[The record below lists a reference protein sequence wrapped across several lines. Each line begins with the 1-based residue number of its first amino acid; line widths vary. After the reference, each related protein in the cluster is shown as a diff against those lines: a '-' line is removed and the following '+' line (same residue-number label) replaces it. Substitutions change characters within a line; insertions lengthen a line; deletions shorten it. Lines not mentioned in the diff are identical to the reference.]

1 MLKTITTGLALAA
14 FVVPAYAAATYW
26 VVLDTSTHQCS
37 IVEQDLKPSSPTI
50 KVIGNGYASRDA
62 AAGTVENAVACGR
75 ND

>member
-14 FVVPAYAAATYW
+14 LVVPAYAAATYW

-37 IVEQDLKPSSPTI
+37 IVEQDQKPSSPTI

-62 AAGTVENAVACGR
+62 AAGTVENAVACGH